1 MYAVHFYKQSLNRPK
16 CTLCRGPGKQGYF
29 SVGRDFSK
37 LNGTPGNEHSNSK
50 KRHLMLI
57 L

>member
-1 MYAVHFYKQSLNRPK
+1 MALGSKGIFI
-16 CTLCRGPGKQGYF
+16 
-29 SVGRDFSK
+29 GRDFSK
-37 LNGTPGNEHSNSK
+37 LNGTPGNENE